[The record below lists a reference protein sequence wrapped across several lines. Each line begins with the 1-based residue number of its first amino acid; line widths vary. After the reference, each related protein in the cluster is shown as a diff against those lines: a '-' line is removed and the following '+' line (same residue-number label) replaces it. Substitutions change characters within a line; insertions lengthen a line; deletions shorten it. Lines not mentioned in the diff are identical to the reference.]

1 MGRYLV
7 LGLGKSGLSTTRFLR
22 RHNAAVKVADTRAR
36 LPDIEALT
44 DQYPD
49 LDIHL
54 GDLPMALLEDV
65 DQLVI
70 SPGLSPAHPLVQ
82 AAKQK
87 GIQVIGDIELFCRQA
102 QAPIIAITGTNAKS
116 TVVTLIADIINDA
129 GFKVAL
135 GGNIGI
141 PVLDLLDNAEGEPDF
156 YVLELSSFQLETTYS
171 LKSKV
176 AAVLNVTP
184 DHMDRYADFASYTQ
198 AKQRIYAHCE
208 WALYNR
214 DDEATR
220 PSQNLSSP
228 DRKTKRMSFGLQAAV
243 EDDVISYNLLNN
255 DDGDSWLAQGQDAVF
270 PVRDLKL
277 SGVHNHINCLAAL
290 AVSDVLGINRSSV
303 QKTLRNFR
311 GLAHRCEWVTDIGHV
326 RWINDSKGTN
336 VGSTLAALRG
346 YAEAYSGKI
355 VLLLGG
361 VSKEADFTPL
371 CQMITQHVKIVIVY
385 GKDAAKIQK
394 DLAGVT
400 CPVTDVDDFDL
411 LVKRAH
417 YEAGESG
424 LVLFSPACASF
435 DMFKNFEKRGDE
447 FKKRVHDL
455 KHGLIQSTEIIS

>member
-7 LGLGKSGLSTTRFLR
+7 LGLGKSGLSTTHFLR
-22 RHNAAVKVADTRAR
+22 RRNATVKVADTRAR
-36 LPDIEALT
+36 LPDIETLT
-44 DQYPD
+44 DKYPD
-49 LDIHL
+49 LDIYL
-54 GDLPMALLEDV
+54 GDLPIALLEDV

-82 AAKQK
+82 VAKQK
-87 GIQVIGDIELFCRQA
+87 GIQVIGDVELFCRQA

-116 TVVTLIADIINDA
+116 TVVTLIADIITDA

-141 PVLDLLDNAEGEPDF
+141 PVLDLLDSAEGEPDF

-176 AAVLNVTP
+176 AAVLNVSP
-184 DHMDRYADFASYTQ
+184 DHMDRYADFSSYTQ

-214 DDEATR
+214 DDAATR
-220 PSQNLSSP
+220 PSQNLSAP
-228 DRKTKRMSFGLQAAV
+228 GGKTKLMSFGLQAAV
-243 EDDVISYNLLNN
+243 ESDVLSYNLLKN
-255 DDGDSWLAQGQDAVF
+255 GDSWLAQGQDAVF
-270 PVRDLKL
+270 PVCDLKL

-290 AVSDVLGINRSSV
+290 AVSDALGISRLSV

-311 GLAHRCEWVTDIGHV
+311 GLVHRCEWVTDIGQV

-346 YAEAYSGKI
+346 YADEYSGKI

-361 VSKEADFTPL
+361 VSKGADFTPL
-371 CQMITQHVKIVIVY
+371 RQMITQHVKIVIVY
-385 GKDAAKIQK
+385 GRDAAKIQN
-394 DLAGVT
+394 DLAEAA
-400 CPVTDVDDFDL
+400 CPVINVDDFDL
-411 LVKRAH
+411 LIKKAH

-435 DMFKNFEKRGDE
+435 DMFKNFEERGDE

-455 KHGLIQSTEIIS
+455 KHGLTQSVEITL